1 MKDNFKISDDIVIPN
16 GIVTVNGD
24 IFTLDLNKEGMKRF
38 QEKLRIDN
46 RNELHMKFNREQQ
59 IIAPKKNNQVS
70 FRQDKICDQVKKEPE
85 HFKTLEGFILK
96 FDGLCELISNYVIME
111 NLLGKDTCE
120 DTSHFNEKLSRG
132 NFSYGWQDGALFL
145 NPPVNH
151 LKAQIGLFALNQ
163 KEVKQSHILYF
174 SSMFEK
180 LMAYLFNIY
189 PHDLF
194 SVFDKVQQSDNKVNE
209 MLLSQKLNTLNDGA
223 YIKFSV
229 FTKGIF
235 SFQGH
240 SMVIKK
246 TGQYYSFF
254 DPNHGEYTHLSSA
267 DLYSKINH
275 AMQEYHGTHMAFING
290 SEYVAGLKKE
300 NESKEKIK
308 LRVLTNCL

>member
-1 MKDNFKISDDIVIPN
+1 MSFENKVITNDIVKKSSEKEE
-16 GIVTVNGD
+16 
-24 IFTLDLNKEGMKRF
+24 IFTLTINDEVIKAFMQQKIPQMGDVIYKN
-38 QEKLRIDN
+38 
-46 RNELHMKFNREQQ
+46 FNRKEQ
-59 IIAPKKNNQVS
+59 IVRNKNNLIS
-70 FRQDKICDQVKKEPE
+70 FCQDTICDQVKKEPE

-209 MLLSQKLNTLNDGA
+209 MLLSQKLNTLDDGA

-246 TGQYYSFF
+246 TGHDYSFF
-254 DPNHGEYTHLSSA
+254 DPNVGEHLHLNSA
-267 DLYSKINH
+267 GLCSKIND
-275 AMQEYHGTHMAFING
+275 AMKRYHGTHMAFING

-300 NESKEKIK
+300 NESKENQAKGSNE
-308 LRVLTNCL
+308 LLMR